1 MKGKNRVIV
10 RGNLTGKPVMR
21 YTKAKDPVAWFIVAS
36 NYPVRSAD
44 GSGWEKAADFI
55 PVLCFR
61 KTAELA
67 EKYLDKGSA
76 VECEGKLKNRER
88 DDNGKRTY
96 ELIFTAFDIT
106 LLGRTKTETP
116 AESESEKYQEDEPV
130 DVPEMLNYFDYTSEE
145 INQAI
150 AAKNPATYE

>member
-1 MKGKNRVIV
+1 
-10 RGNLTGKPVMR
+10 MR

-36 NYPVRSAD
+36 NYPIRSAD

-96 ELIFTAFDIT
+96 ELIFTAYDIT
-106 LLGRTKTETP
+106 LLGRAKTETETP
-116 AESESEKYQEDEPV
+116 TETETEKYQEEDL
-130 DVPEMLNYFDYTSEE
+130 EMLNYFDYTSEE
-145 INQAI
+145 IDQAL
-150 AAKNPATYE
+150 AAKNPATYQ